1 MQSGPSKQQLCVSVK
16 MSFMTSR
23 IRTSSGS
30 LSASFLGRANEALDL
45 VLVESPQALCN
56 GMTAD
61 RCHSKPW
68 TIFAAA
74 VASAFLLPK
83 ELLFCWT
90 EALFCLVSLGALLLF
105 DRNKVPDQAVLDKE
119 GLRLAGLPQRR
130 GLVQCRFLLVL
141 LRQVS
146 KPDVPAR
153 PKTVAAQRTEQ
164 HLPLR
169 QIYESSSRVGHGW
182 RESLYRHP
190 GCSKAFLIVSD
201 SAVRLLI
208 TLEARSAW

>member
-1 MQSGPSKQQLCVSVK
+1 VEAAQGELLGPRSACSPARRSKQLCVSVK

-45 VLVESPQALCN
+45 VLVEPPQALCN

-74 VASAFLLPK
+74 VASASCCRKSSFSAGLRH
-83 ELLFCWT
+83 CS
-90 EALFCLVSLGALLLF
+90 ALSLLLF

-153 PKTVAAQRTEQ
+153 SKTVAAQRTEQ
-164 HLPLR
+164 HMPLR
-169 QIYESSSRVGHGW
+169 QIYESSSRVGHEW
-182 RESLYRHP
+182 RESLYRHS
-190 GCSKAFLIVSD
+190 GCSKAS
-201 SAVRLLI
+201 
-208 TLEARSAW
+208 